1 MNYLKTQWHLFKLR
15 REMDR
20 NLAFRKAN
28 REHFAKLARSDA
40 SRKGWVTRRAG

>member
-1 MNYLKTQWHLFKLR
+1 MIRFILIR
-15 REMDR
+15 ID
-20 NLAFRKAN
+20 LAWSLWRRKAN